1 MNTENALVQGPNH
14 ASKYRV
20 MPKIFDYATQHAEAG
35 YEETVKNQEKKTFSK
50 T

>member
-1 MNTENALVQGPNH
+1 MNTENAFVQGPNH

-35 YEETVKNQEKKTFSK
+35 YEEKSKESEKKHL
-50 T
+50 